1 MQKDALVVSTAKR
14 AYLLFPAAQLLIVMI
29 EAENIAQNIAKAS
42 SITNTWRRGLML
54 NLAKPEVSPYPPGS
68 VKIAANERVALREST
83 RRRVLVVLFHNVS
96 GFSLALGLRRSVFT
110 RN

>member
-1 MQKDALVVSTAKR
+1 MQKDAFVVAAGKR

-29 EAENIAQNIAKAS
+29 EADNTAQNIAKAS

-68 VKIAANERVALREST
+68 VKIAANETVAMREST